1 MEEVKALM
9 KEEQLLKGNMEDR
22 QSEISNLQNQ
32 LKILNKEQRV
42 DTQNL
47 NLLQIEI
54 EGLQHPKII
63 NKMEE
68 ENSLKVKIVEEGD
81 EDYNKYFDKL
91 LKKAYEAYDEF
102 GYIREIE
109 IIGKRWD
116 NRLKEE
122 LGELLEDSS
131 EEYDEDEI
139 EGFMNDYENA
149 LFEYRDDDDV
159 LAEGAHQVMQNVDF
173 EARRIESIINDDSES
188 SKRKMIVEIFESY
201 LECCVIHNA
210 WIN

>member
-1 MEEVKALM
+1 MEEVRALE
-9 KEEQLLKGNMEDR
+9 KEEQLLKENIEDR

-54 EGLQHPKII
+54 EGLKHPKII
-63 NKMEE
+63 NKREE
-68 ENSLKVKIVEEGD
+68 ENTLKIVEEGD

-109 IIGKRWD
+109 IIGKKWD

-122 LGELLEDSS
+122 LDELLRDSS

-159 LAEGAHQVMQNVDF
+159 LAEGVHQVMQNVDF
-173 EARRIESIINDDSES
+173 EARRIENIINDDSES
-188 SKRKMIVEIFESY
+188 SKREMIVEIFESY
-201 LECCVIHNA
+201 LEWCVIRNA